1 MDLIRFFGYIEILGR
16 WMGRLLLFVSCHF
29 GLDVGNLGENKL
41 KDRLC
46 ARGVCESQV
55 RESVACERA
64 VRERGVCV
72 CLCMKDSVFLRCMWK
87 SRM

>member
-1 MDLIRFFGYIEILGR
+1 M
-16 WMGRLLLFVSCHF
+16 W
-29 GLDVGNLGENKL
+29 GNLGKNKL

-72 CLCMKDSVFLRCMWK
+72 CVSVCERLCLRDVPSGK
-87 SRM
+87 LT